1 MGGVSEKGARETS
14 FSAAIASTVAQSIGR
29 PATEITIVSLVANS
43 ITKTPLNA
51 LNVHLV
57 DSKYEH
63 WRALAESKNVSVIF
77 SLGVVGGV
85 SDTMITKLND
95 AVNSGSFASVLS
107 RFSGLT
113 LTVTGFFTLV
123 YIVAENLRNI
133 CKLCYAMLNMM
144 KYIFHCMALL
154 LLLILSAS
162 LLYFMKLK
170 EGLSLAVSL
179 SDILLFLH
187 SFSLSQSLHLH
198 PPAFSFF
205 PLLFKQQPLRP
216 SLFQELQVC
225 ALPLPWCVCHSV
237 ISSTTEAAES

>member
-1 MGGVSEKGARETS
+1 MGGVSENGARETS

-29 PATEITIVSLVANS
+29 PATEIRIVSLVANS
-43 ITKTPLNA
+43 ITKIPLNA
-51 LNVHLV
+51 LNVHFV
-57 DSKYEH
+57 DSNYGH

-133 CKLCYAMLNMM
+133 CKLCHAKHDEGHLPL
-144 KYIFHCMALL
+144 HCIA
-154 LLLILSAS
+154 
-162 LLYFMKLK
+162 
-170 EGLSLAVSL
+170 LSLSL
-179 SDILLFLH
+179 SFA
-187 SFSLSQSLHLH
+187 FSLSIPSV
-198 PPAFSFF
+198 FSFC

-216 SLFQELQVC
+216 SLFQELQAC
-225 ALPLPWCVCHSV
+225 ALPLP
-237 ISSTTEAAES
+237 

>member
-51 LNVHLV
+51 RLV

-63 WRALAESKNVSVIF
+63 WRTLAESKNVSVIF

-95 AVNSGSFASVLS
+95 AVNSGSFATLLS

-133 CKLCYAMLNMM
+133 CKLQYTVCLTSWSTSSIAL
-144 KYIFHCMALL
+144 HCDHAPAPFLH
-154 LLLILSAS
+154 SS
-162 LLYFMKLK
+162 CRHRFFMKLN
-170 EGLSLAVSL
+170 VSL
-179 SDILLFLH
+179 
-187 SFSLSQSLHLH
+187 
-198 PPAFSFF
+198 
-205 PLLFKQQPLRP
+205 
-216 SLFQELQVC
+216 
-225 ALPLPWCVCHSV
+225 W
-237 ISSTTEAAES
+237 